1 MSKRLKKSISATA
14 IFTLVEVLLLIALS
28 TFIMYEDTGVIE
40 LIPRVLTR
48 NILRFIS
55 GTVLFFI
62 YAYSYLYKDV
72 SDE

>member
-1 MSKRLKKSISATA
+1 MSKRLKKSITATA

-28 TFIMYEDTGVIE
+28 TFVMYEDTGVIE